1 MGHDL
6 SSGLLFLLMSCHRLS
21 HHASI
26 LILFIPPFLAV
37 LEIVLFDLVL
47 GRKIGLSKGDLVL
60 LLSCGCFFAE
70 SLIFLD

>member
-26 LILFIPPFLAV
+26 LILFIPPFLG
-37 LEIVLFDLVL
+37 ETVLFDLVL
-47 GRKIGLSKGDLVL
+47 GSKIGLSKRDLVL
-60 LLSCGCFFAE
+60 VLNSIYFFAE
-70 SLIFLD
+70 